1 MNDFS
6 PLQGWRWAKFAQSK
20 KIKTVNNLFRTLFLL
35 PLLWL
40 AACSPSVPEG
50 AVEAA
55 DAVQISPDYT
65 SITIPYNIAPL
76 NFVIET
82 DGSEYVTHAYS
93 SKGNG
98 LTVSGRDVKFPIGEW
113 HELLEAGKNDTL
125 NVDIYVK
132 NDGKWVKYPTIK
144 NYIAADPIDPYIS
157 YRLIEPSYVGY
168 EVMTINQR
176 NLTDFEED
184 VIYNNYAI
192 SDGENGQCVNCHN
205 YQNYNR
211 DGNMQMHLRQLK
223 GGTLIVVDG
232 DIKKVNLK
240 TDYTISAGVY
250 PSWHPTEKLIAYS
263 TNLTGQNFH
272 TRNHEK
278 VEVQDSESDLILY
291 DIDKNE
297 VSTITNVKHE
307 FESFPA
313 WSPDGKWLYFVS
325 SHFVTNT
332 EYENWEL
339 RTRYDSIR
347 YNIFRKPFDLKTRTF
362 GATDTVFMASEYGK
376 SATFPRVSPDGK
388 WLLFAL
394 GDYGQFHVWH
404 KSSDLYV
411 MELATRKVYPLREAN
426 SPDVD
431 SFHSWSSN
439 GRWIMFTSRRDDGSY
454 TRLYFTYF
462 DEAGHASKA
471 FILPQEDSKYYYDDL
486 FKSYNVPE
494 FMVKKVELDH
504 HDLYD
509 AINGNESIQA
519 VQHERDSISVV
530 KDVSEVDNFYE

>member
-1 MNDFS
+1 M
-6 PLQGWRWAKFAQSK
+6 
-20 KIKTVNNLFRTLFLL
+20 NNLFRLPFLFL

-40 AACSPSVPEG
+40 AACNPSLPEG
-50 AVEAA
+50 AEEVAE
-55 DAVQISPDYT
+55 AVQISPDYT

-76 NFVIET
+76 DFSINAE
-82 DGSEYVTHAYS
+82 GSDYVTHVYS
-93 SKGNG
+93 SKGDG
-98 LTVSGRDVKFPIGEW
+98 LTVSGRDAKFPVDEW
-113 HELLEAGKNDTL
+113 HELLEENKSDSL
-125 NVDIYVK
+125 LVDIYVK

-176 NLTDFEED
+176 NLTDFNED

-223 GGTLIVVDG
+223 GGTVIVVDG
-232 DIKKVNLK
+232 EIRKVDLK
-240 TDYTISAGVY
+240 TPYTISAGVY
-250 PSWHPTEKLIAYS
+250 PSWHPTERLIAYS

-272 TRNHEK
+272 TRNIEK

-297 VSTITNVKHE
+297 VSIIANERHK

-325 SHFVTNT
+325 AHFEV
-332 EYENWEL
+332 EDEEMENWYL
-339 RTRYDSIR
+339 RERYDSIR
-347 YNIFRKPFDLKTRTF
+347 YDIFRKPFDLKTRTF
-362 GATDTVFMASEYGK
+362 GATDTVFMASQYGK

-411 MELATRKVYPLREAN
+411 MNLESRKVYPLRAAN

-454 TRLYFTYF
+454 TRLYFTHF
-462 DEAGHASKA
+462 DENGNASKA
-471 FILPQEDSKYYYDDL
+471 FILPQEEPGYYDGL

-504 HDLYD
+504 HDLYEV
-509 AINGNESIQA
+509 INSTEA
-519 VQHERDSISVV
+519 VKAKQHERDSTTTI
-530 KDVSEVDNFYE
+530 KDVSDADNFYE

>member
-1 MNDFS
+1 M
-6 PLQGWRWAKFAQSK
+6 FA
-20 KIKTVNNLFRTLFLL
+20 V

-40 AACSPSVPEG
+40 GSCSPSLPENAASVADSVP
-50 AVEAA
+50 
-55 DAVQISPDYT
+55 ISPDY
-65 SITIPYNIAPL
+65 SDVTIPYNIAPL
-76 NFVIET
+76 NFRIQTE
-82 DGSEYVTHAYS
+82 GSDYVAHAYS
-93 SKGNG
+93 TKGEG
-98 LTVSGRDVKFPIGEW
+98 IIVEGRNAQFPVDEW
-113 HELLEAGKNDTL
+113 HDLLAENKGDTL
-125 NVDIYVK
+125 SIDIYIKGVE
-132 NDGKWVKYPTIK
+132 DGKWVKYKTIK
-144 NYIAADPIDPYIS
+144 NYIAPDAIDPYIS

-176 NLTDFEED
+176 NITNFETD

-223 GGTLIVVDG
+223 GGTVIVIDGEIRKVD
-232 DIKKVNLK
+232 LK
-240 TDYTISAGVY
+240 TPHTLSAGVY
-250 PSWHPTEKLIAYS
+250 PSWHPTERLIAYS

-278 VEVQDSESDLILY
+278 IEVQDSESDLILY

-297 VSTITNVKHE
+297 VSNIANAKDE

-325 SHFVTNT
+325 AHFVAKKGL
-332 EYENWEL
+332 ENWDL
-339 RTRYDSIR
+339 RERYDSIR
-347 YNIFRKPFDLKTRTF
+347 YNIFKKPFDIASRTF
-362 GATDTVFMASEYGK
+362 GATDTVFMASDYGK

-388 WLLFAL
+388 YLLFAL

-411 MELATRKVYPLREAN
+411 MDLAAHKTYPLREAN

-462 DEAGHASKA
+462 DNEGNAHKA
-471 FILPQEDSKYYYDDL
+471 FILPQEDPENNVKL

-494 FMVKKVELDH
+494 FMVRKVELDH
-504 HDLYD
+504 HDFYE
-509 AINGNESIQA
+509 AIDSREAIPA
-519 VQHERDSISVV
+519 VYHGADSASVI
-530 KDVSEVDNFYE
+530 KIDSDKENFYE